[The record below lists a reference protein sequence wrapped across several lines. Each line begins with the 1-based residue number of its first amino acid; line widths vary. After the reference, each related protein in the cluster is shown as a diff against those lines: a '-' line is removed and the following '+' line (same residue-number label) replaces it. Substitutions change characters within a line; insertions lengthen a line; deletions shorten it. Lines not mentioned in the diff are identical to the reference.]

1 MNTHSPL
8 PWSFKRIKSST
19 FDITDSSGSYVSIS
33 ATESDAQF
41 IVTACNSHRALVEAL
56 EECITDDNAYVMITG
71 NKETMHRR
79 IFEIN
84 RIARAALALA
94 KGGK

>member
-1 MNTHSPL
+1 M
-8 PWSFKRIKSST
+8 
-19 FDITDSSGSYVSIS
+19 ITDNPSEPFRAIAEVFHTEDGSKWLCEGDEGRSN
-33 ATESDAQF
+33 AQF
-41 IVTACNSHRALVEAL
+41 IVTACNSHHALVEAL
-56 EECITDDNAYVMITG
+56 EECITDDNAYGMITG

-94 KGGK
+94 KGDK